1 MNKLAKENDSTSSCA
16 NRDLQLF
23 KQSVCFVEAFA
34 WLKLICKWKVELSR
48 RLKVGIMQKK
58 RLGHKQ
64 SSFPCFTASTPQHHL
79 FICAEWT
86 QAEMNR
92 SCVTASQALRQSG
105 HLTLQ
110 LQSCKLAGFFFFFYL
125 ALASV
130 GRPMSFPRLPE
141 FVRVLLTSSNGAW
154 MDRIIGEA
162 RLQREHRLKWSLL
175 ECCLERRGCVRW
187 KGCGSSLLRDPPL
200 RHTTAATS
208 QAGYPLSPRVS
219 CSSPRR
225 ARLLRLPPT
234 SLLHRRSCVCCAER
248 GNLARAAVFIRDAP
262 LLWRSA
268 WRGILLELTGFPR
281 SGET

>member
-1 MNKLAKENDSTSSCA
+1 
-16 NRDLQLF
+16 
-23 KQSVCFVEAFA
+23 
-34 WLKLICKWKVELSR
+34 
-48 RLKVGIMQKK
+48 
-58 RLGHKQ
+58 
-64 SSFPCFTASTPQHHL
+64 
-79 FICAEWT
+79 
-86 QAEMNR
+86 MNR

-110 LQSCKLAGFFFFFYL
+110 LQSCKLAGFLVFFYL

-187 KGCGSSLLRDPPL
+187 KGCGSSLLPGP
-200 RHTTAATS
+200 AAQTHHSSDVTS
-208 QAGYPLSPRVS
+208 RLPSLTP
-219 CSSPRR
+219 
-225 ARLLRLPPT
+225 RLLLESAPGSVAPSPALPHCSIDAP
-234 SLLHRRSCVCCAER
+234 CVCCAER

-268 WRGILLELTGFPR
+268 WRGILLALTGFPR